1 MSAQKIVVV
10 DDCRLHLAMFK
21 DILEG
26 SGHSVTT
33 VDNGVEA
40 NQHIFTHPAPSV
52 VIIDVEMPFLKGDR
66 KVKIMKSQEGS
77 KKIPVFL
84 TSGKSDTELQQLVDD
99 SGADGYIRK
108 PLAPVEVISKI
119 NSCIN

>member
-1 MSAQKIVVV
+1 MENRRIVVV

-26 SGHSVTT
+26 DGHSVTT

-40 NQHIFTHPAPSV
+40 NQHIFSQPTPSM

-77 KKIPVFL
+77 KQIPVFL
-84 TSGKSDTELQQLVDD
+84 TSGKSDDELQRLMIE
-99 SGADGYIRK
+99 SGADGYIKK
-108 PLAPVEVISKI
+108 PLMPADIIAKV
-119 NSCIN
+119 NACIN